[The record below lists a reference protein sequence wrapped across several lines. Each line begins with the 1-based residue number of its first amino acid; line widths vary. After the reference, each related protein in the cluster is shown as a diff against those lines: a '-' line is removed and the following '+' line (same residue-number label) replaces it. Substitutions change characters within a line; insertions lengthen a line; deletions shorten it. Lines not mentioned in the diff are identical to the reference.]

1 MSDDEEK
8 GRKRGRGWEEDAG
21 RWRKRKCMKIE
32 EDGGRCRKGGGRWR
46 KMTEMDED

>member
-8 GRKRGRGWEEDAG
+8 GRKRGRGWEED
-21 RWRKRKCMKIE
+21 
-32 EDGGRCRKGGGRWR
+32 GGRWR